1 MLFSMISFAIALFF
15 TIFWY
20 FCQIFFMVLYMLCTL
35 IVNVIYYVLA
45 LHWYK
50 SEQKINL
57 NEREKI
63 REEKETANPW
73 WWRTWRK
80 DY

>member
-1 MLFSMISFAIALFF
+1 
-15 TIFWY
+15 
-20 FCQIFFMVLYMLCTL
+20 MVLYMLCTL

-50 SEQKINL
+50 SERKKEE
-57 NEREKI
+57 NEGGKREV
-63 REEKETANPW
+63 KETTNLW

>member
-50 SEQKINL
+50 SEQKA
-57 NEREKI
+57 K
-63 REEKETANPW
+63 EKEGGKIGELKETTNLW
-73 WWRTWRK
+73 WWRTWRR

>member
-1 MLFSMISFAIALFF
+1 
-15 TIFWY
+15 
-20 FCQIFFMVLYMLCTL
+20 MVLYMLCTL

-50 SEQKINL
+50 SEQKYKE
-57 NEREKI
+57 NEGGKI
-63 REEKETANPW
+63 GELKETTNLW